1 MIKNFH
7 LGSTIEMLRSEN
19 VQVRSQLS
27 TIQRRMFQEKQQIMD
42 YLRKIENDLIE
53 KEQIKQR
60 EALLRQE
67 YEQLKSSIQHDQ
79 QKIVDLQHKCDRLTQ
94 RVNEFNQTGDDKA
107 QKSDEL
113 QQNLAVLTAQ
123 CAQLQA
129 ANQAWQ
135 EFHQSQLENF
145 RNKLQHN
152 LPIENNF
159 SFDEIADYLNKRE
172 HLTDSIK
179 DTHVTSSEISVQS
192 TPLLINDHDAEL
204 RDKIDMLTTQ
214 CAELDKANRA
224 WQQYQLAQIDQFRNT
239 LRDYLPLEENVS
251 FDQAAQLIVDQLIK
265 ERDELKALEKTNEE
279 LQLESATNLD
289 TIKESYIN
297 TVNELTQE
305 LSVIKEEVGQ
315 VNERYQEL
323 EKENL
328 DLQSGNSHR

>member
-1 MIKNFH
+1 
-7 LGSTIEMLRSEN
+7 MLRSEN

-60 EALLRQE
+60 EALLRQD

-79 QKIVDLQHKCDRLTQ
+79 QKIVDLQQECDRLTQ
-94 RVNEFNQTGDDKA
+94 RLNEFNQTGDDNA
-107 QKSDEL
+107 QL
-113 QQNLAVLTAQ
+113 QQNLAVLTTQ
-123 CAQLQA
+123 CAQLQT

-145 RNKLQHN
+145 RNKLKHN

-172 HLTDSIK
+172 HLSDSIN
-179 DTHVTSSEISVQS
+179 DTHVTSSQISAQS

-204 RDKIDMLTTQ
+204 RDKIDTLTTQ

-224 WQQYQLAQIDQFRNT
+224 WEQYQLAQIDQFRNT
-239 LRDYLPLEENVS
+239 LKDYLPLEENAS
-251 FDQAAQLIVDQLIK
+251 FDQAAQLIVDQL
-265 ERDELKALEKTNEE
+265 KALEKTNEE
-279 LQLESATNLD
+279 LRL
-289 TIKESYIN
+289 
-297 TVNELTQE
+297 
-305 LSVIKEEVGQ
+305 
-315 VNERYQEL
+315 
-323 EKENL
+323 
-328 DLQSGNSHR
+328 GNIH